1 MKIYQKKNTASE
13 GTAGKARTPAEA
25 EKGIK
30 SGTSVRDEVRDGS
43 TTESHEKG
51 YYRTH
56 ACTESFVCGNC
67 GKEVLPEGAGTEHRN
82 HCPYCLHSVHVDDLP
97 GDRDA
102 ECGGVMEPVAVWVR
116 KKGEWALIHRCK
128 ACGALSSNRV
138 AADDNPLKLMS
149 IAVKPLANPPF
160 PIERL
165 EDMVE
170 EK

>member
-1 MKIYQKKNTASE
+1 MKVYQPKSKEEKKAKAAPE
-13 GTAGKARTPAEA
+13 GAA
-25 EKGIK
+25 
-30 SGTSVRDEVRDGS
+30 
-43 TTESHEKG
+43 ESHEKG

-56 ACTESFVCGNC
+56 ACTESFICQNC
-67 GKEVLPEGAGTEHRN
+67 GKEVYPEGAGTEHRN

-102 ECGGVMEPVAVWVR
+102 ECGGIMEPVAVWVR

-160 PIERL
+160 PIER
-165 EDMVE
+165 ME
-170 EK
+170 EMLKEE